1 VRDRAERG
9 ADVVKVMTS
18 GGVMT
23 MSTDVTAC
31 QFSLEELLRALVEEA
46 HALGMPVTAHA
57 HALEAVELSV
67 APRSTESS
75 IARV

>member
-23 MSTDVTAC
+23 MSTDVMAC
-31 QFSLEELLRALVEEA
+31 QFSLEELRALVEEA

-67 APRSTESS
+67 APRSTELS